1 MDKIIICPDSFKG
14 SMSSTTVCSI
24 IEKKAKYY
32 FEEAEI
38 VTLPIADGGEG
49 TVDVLLTSVGGEKVY
64 ATCSGPNFETIET
77 YYGALDNKIAVIEL
91 ASCSG
96 LTLIK
101 GEKDPSL
108 TTTYGVGQLILDAA
122 KKGFKE
128 IIVALGGSAT
138 NDGGSGAASAVGIK
152 FLNKEGKSF
161 IPTGKTL
168 REVKSIDFSDKNP
181 LLDGI
186 KVTTMCDVAN
196 PLLGENGASKVYSP
210 QKGATPDMVEL
221 LEEGMRSYAEVVES
235 SLKEEFKEIKGVGA
249 AGGMG
254 FGMVAFFNST
264 LEKGIDVVLD
274 AYDFENHL
282 KGASFVITGEGKFD
296 NQSLEGKAVMGISRR
311 SKEANVK
318 VIAIVGD
325 IGPNIEE
332 AYQQGLSAIFSI
344 NRVAQDFEKVAH
356 RSKEDLELTV
366 DNLFRFLKEL
376 AL

>member
-14 SMSSTTVCSI
+14 SMDSTTVCSI
-24 IEKKAKYY
+24 IEKKAKQY
-32 FEEAEI
+32 FKEAEI

-49 TVDVLLTSVGGEKVY
+49 TVDVLLTSVGGEKIY
-64 ATCSGPNFETIET
+64 GSCSGPNFEKIKT
-77 YYGALDNKIAVIEL
+77 YYASLNNKTAVIEL

-96 LTLIK
+96 LTLVK
-101 GEKDPSL
+101 GTKDPLL
-108 TTTYGVGQLILDAA
+108 TTTYGVGELILDAA

-138 NDGGSGAASAVGIK
+138 NDGGAGAASAVGIK
-152 FLNKEGKSF
+152 FLNKDRKSF
-161 IPTGKTL
+161 VPTGKTL
-168 REVKSIDFSDKNP
+168 IDVKAIDFSNKSP

-186 KVTTMCDVAN
+186 KITTMCDVAN

-210 QKGATPDMVEL
+210 QKGATAEMVEL
-221 LEEGMRSYAEVVES
+221 LEKGMNSYSKVVES
-235 SLKEEFKEIKGVGA
+235 SLQKEFKEIKGVGA

-254 FGMVAFFNST
+254 FGMVSFFNST

-282 KGASFVITGEGKFD
+282 KGASLVITGEGKFD
-296 NQSLEGKAVMGISRR
+296 HQSLEGKAVMGISRR
-311 SKEANVK
+311 AKKANVK

-325 IGPNIEE
+325 IGPNIEDS
-332 AYQQGLSAIFSI
+332 YQQGLSAIFSI
-344 NRVAQDFEKVAH
+344 NRVAKDFEKVVH

-376 AL
+376 A